1 MSNLMCPRPCG
12 GPERLRLASALLVSQ
27 LFVPSLL
34 WAAEGYPPPPEGER
48 LAQQVCSACHVVAQ
62 KQERAPI
69 LKDGAPSFCE
79 VANRPQTTA
88 QSVAHFVLTTHWDNK
103 SAPVTMPDPMLNK
116 DQAAAVS
123 RYVMS
128 LRGRCT
134 F

>member
-1 MSNLMCPRPCG
+1 MSNVVRPRRSIVT
-12 GPERLRLASALLVSQ
+12 ERLRLVSVLLVSP
-27 LFVPSLL
+27 LFVPSSLR
-34 WAAEGYPPPPEGER
+34 AGEGYPPPPEGER
-48 LAQQVCSACHVVAQ
+48 LAHEVCSACHVVAQ

-79 VANRPQTTA
+79 IANRPQTTA
-88 QSVAHFVLTTHWDNK
+88 QSVAHFVLTTHWDEK
-103 SAPVTMPDPMLNK
+103 SSPVAMPDPMLNK

-123 RYVMS
+123 RYVMT